1 MSALQRLG
9 QVRGAA
15 ALNETTQ
22 LVGARSVLRM
32 PVSGNYNE
40 WSRLRAESRHFLR
53 PWEPTWPRDDIT
65 RMAFR
70 RRLRR
75 YHRDIRADEGY
86 AVFVYDRA
94 TGALAGGITLAHVK
108 RGVTQSCSM
117 GYWAG
122 ERFAGRGL
130 MGDAVRVLV
139 PFCFQ
144 TLGLNR
150 IDAATLPHNERSI
163 RLLKGVGFTEEGY
176 ARRFLCIDGAW
187 RDHILFG
194 LVSGDRIH
202 PQRAATEDGA
212 ALESRS

>member
-1 MSALQRLG
+1 MSALQRP
-9 QVRGAA
+9 QTMRGAA

-22 LVGARSVLRM
+22 LLGARTSLRM
-32 PVSGNYNE
+32 PLPADFAE

-53 PWEPTWPRDDIT
+53 PWEPTWPRDDLT

-75 YHRDIRADEGY
+75 YHREIRADEGY
-86 AVFVYDRA
+86 AVFVFEREH
-94 TGALAGGITLAHVK
+94 GALVGGITLAHVK

-122 ERFAGRGL
+122 ERYAGRGL
-130 MGDAVRVLV
+130 MSDAVRTLV

-150 IDAATLPHNERSI
+150 IEAASLPHNERSI
-163 RLLKGVGFTEEGY
+163 RLLKRIGFTEEGY

-194 LVSGDRIH
+194 LVAGDTVA
-202 PQRAATEDGA
+202 P
-212 ALESRS
+212 LEQDRDA